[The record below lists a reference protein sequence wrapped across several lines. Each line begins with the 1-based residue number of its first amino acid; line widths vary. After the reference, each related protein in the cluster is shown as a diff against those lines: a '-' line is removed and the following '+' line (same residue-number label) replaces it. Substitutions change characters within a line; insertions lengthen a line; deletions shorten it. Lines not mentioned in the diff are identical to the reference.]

1 MWDARGPILNKRSDE
16 TFDRQPEAEHT
27 LRSEIQAYAKNTMDM
42 SIPSNNENDD
52 KNKKDDHNNNKSN
65 KKEKLFDERRSQWD
79 KHYDATTRRLAKA
92 MSARQGEALDDLVQV
107 VKKRRNP
114 SKNDDIAKLSKKD
127 RMGKSKNERAKMRE
141 AIAR

>member
-1 MWDARGPILNKRSDE
+1 
-16 TFDRQPEAEHT
+16 
-27 LRSEIQAYAKNTMDM
+27 MDM

-141 AIAR
+141 TIARYKTRTLSVQHQTHNTKRALRTLSERYFVR